1 MRHSGASPALPRPGA
16 RSPLPSSTG
25 VVDGYARSELDGK
38 LVSAARQGGSPW
50 IYGLDP
56 DELPQYLDRR
66 GLTLI
71 EEVWAPDF
79 RERYL
84 APAGRNMDIFEGE
97 RVVLARLGS

>member
-1 MRHSGASPALPRPGA
+1 
-16 RSPLPSSTG
+16 
-25 VVDGYARSELDGK
+25 VDGYARSELDGK